1 MAIHNVPF
9 LNARVVNCF
18 PRPHAIK
25 IDMSTQFITRN
36 LTFIRLTKPTQ
47 KMPNMWINIVS
58 LSDQASYFMPY
69 KNQDFDVRHEY
80 LNYVYVRKN

>member
-36 LTFIRLTKPTQ
+36 LNFLRLANTENAQ
-47 KMPNMWINIVS
+47 YV
-58 LSDQASYFMPY
+58 
-69 KNQDFDVRHEY
+69 DFDFRHDY
-80 LNYVYVRKN
+80 LKYAYTRKN